1 MVELGSTVKKGDPI
15 IVLESMKMQVAVKS
29 HKDGNVKQI
38 KVNIGATVAR
48 YDIVAILE

>member
-1 MVELGSTVKKGDPI
+1 MVELGSPVKKGDPI

-38 KVNIGATVAR
+38 KVNKGATVAR